1 MTAAASLSSKFHI
14 VIPRETR
21 GAMGLSAGDEQL
33 VLSKPDRSVIVPKPK
48 RFAKR
53 MAGLLRENRQ
63 GAGTY
68 RQDEREAG
76 WARDCWADI
85 SGSGSTPVPGSIIP
99 ETLRS
104 SGRRQAG

>member
-1 MTAAASLSSKFHI
+1 MAAAASLSSNFHI

-21 GAMGLSAGDEQL
+21 GAMGLPAGDEQL

-53 MAGLLRENRQ
+53 MAGLLRDDRQ

-68 RQDEREAG
+68 RQDEREAR
-76 WARDCWADI
+76 WA
-85 SGSGSTPVPGSIIP
+85 
-99 ETLRS
+99 
-104 SGRRQAG
+104 